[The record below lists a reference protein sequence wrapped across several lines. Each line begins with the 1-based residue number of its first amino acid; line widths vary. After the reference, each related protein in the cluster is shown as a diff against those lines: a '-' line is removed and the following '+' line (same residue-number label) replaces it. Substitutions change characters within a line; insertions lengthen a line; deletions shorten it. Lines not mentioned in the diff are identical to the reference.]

1 MLRLN
6 SSTDSKID
14 SAIGLLANVP
24 QYIFNK
30 LLQNKNS
37 GEKVEF
43 TILYRTD
50 TETIKKTVE
59 ELGGEFED
67 LEFNFGIVKITLDK
81 IDELAVSPYVQYI
94 ELPKSLYASDLKSSR
109 ASCVPQTIS
118 TYNVSGKGVLIGFID
133 SGIDYTHPAFLDRN
147 GNTRIEY
154 IYDLSAGGKVYD
166 KDKINEAIK
175 SNNPYSIVPEN
186 DITGHGTHVAGCAC
200 GGGNIPLEYKGI
212 AQEASIIM
220 VKGAVGRW
228 VLSSDIMKGIKFL
241 IDKSKE
247 LNMPLVINIS
257 LSTNDGAHNGTSLL
271 EQYIDITSNLERVT
285 IVIAAGNEGDAAH
298 HASGIL
304 KGIQSKSLNIATDE
318 EQVIINLYK
327 PILPTISINLVS
339 STGERSGDINIR
351 EGYFQGNIGRDRF
364 DIYVS
369 GPKPF
374 ELNSEIQIILT
385 PISNKYL
392 SDGQWTIEIETL
404 NEYSGQFSIWLPISE
419 GLNPATKFLNPD
431 IFNTIGIPA
440 TVDNIIA
447 VGSYNS
453 TTDTISTFSGKGN
466 NYADQIIR
474 PDIVAPGENV
484 VGPAPN
490 NSYDS
495 KTGTSMATPQVS
507 GICALFSEWGVVKGN
522 DPYLYGQRLKYYLVM
537 GANRKRTDVQ
547 YPNPLWG
554 YGSIC
559 AFDSMKILEN
569 SINLILAGRNHRQL
583 LTNIRESNS
592 LNNKKDMSYI
602 KAANIEDL
610 LDNIERFAT
619 DKNEMLGLIVE
630 FSKESQIDSINKIP
644 RTIAIPLS
652 QVFAIVLI
660 PISEI
665 KNLIPYVNNIIP
677 VYNPQLFTLS
687 AISPVE
693 ASGAPF
699 FNDNIYLNLDG
710 TDVVVGILDTGIDY
724 LNEEFMLEDDTT
736 RIVRIFDQTI
746 VPEGTA
752 SGEQLLG
759 TEYTEEQINQAIQ
772 LSKQGGDP
780 YTIVPSKDENGH
792 GTMTAGIIGARGR
805 NPDLKGAA
813 PNCKFAIVKLKEAS
827 KFLLNF
833 GGVPVTS
840 KNVYGDIDILL
851 AITYIYRLAKKLN
864 RPFVLYLPL
873 GTNVGGHDGT
883 SAVEAIFDI
892 QSIRI
897 GFIPVVGTGNQGDKQ
912 THTEGKMER
921 NGDIQNIQ
929 IKVGKNQKNLNF
941 QIYFQKPD
949 KVEIEIIS
957 PSGEFL
963 EKIDVKIKRV
973 SDYKF
978 VYEGTYVTVI
988 YLYPD
993 SLSGD
998 EVAIIRFKDI
1008 REGIWNIRLY
1018 GVKIVDGRYYAWLP
1032 QRELL
1037 DPETRFLNPVQ
1048 DITLT
1053 IPSTSRSVISAAYYD
1068 QNKTSIVSASGKG
1081 YPRNGQIKPD
1091 IAAGGVNATVIG
1103 PGGQTTLA
1111 TGSSVASAVV
1121 AGCCALLLQ
1130 WAVIDGNEPDV
1141 ELPKI
1146 QRYIIAGAKTRAGD
1160 IYPNKNWGYGMIDM
1174 QTIINSLRSNKEKYN
1189 YIKFDELI
1197 KTWRGLEYVEGNLFY
1212 RFP

>member
-1 MLRLN
+1 MARLN
-6 SSTDSKID
+6 SSTGSKID

-30 LLQNKNS
+30 LLQNKNK

-50 TETIKKTVE
+50 TETIKKAVE

-81 IDELAVSPYVQYI
+81 IDELAVNPYVQYI
-94 ELPKSLYASDLKSSR
+94 ELPKSLYASDLKSIK
-109 ASCVPQTIS
+109 ATCVPQTIS
-118 TYNVSGKGVLIGFID
+118 TYNVSGRGVLVGFID
-133 SGIDYTHPAFLDRN
+133 SGIDYTHPAFLDSN
-147 GNTRIEY
+147 GETRIEY
-154 IYDLSAGGKVYD
+154 IYDLSNEGKVYD
-166 KDKINEAIK
+166 KNKINEAIK

-200 GGGNIPLEYKGI
+200 GGGNIPVEYRGI
-212 AQEASIIM
+212 AQQASIIM

-247 LNMPLVINIS
+247 LNMPLVINLS

-271 EQYIDITSNLERVT
+271 EQYIKITSNLERVT

-298 HASGIL
+298 YTSGTL
-304 KGIQSKSLNIATDE
+304 KGMQSRSLNIAIDE
-318 EQVIINLYK
+318 EQVIINLYI
-327 PILPTISINLVS
+327 PILPTISINIVS
-339 STGERSGDINIR
+339 STGERSGDIDIR

-369 GPKPF
+369 GAKPF
-374 ELNSEIQIILT
+374 ELNSDIQIILT

-392 SDGQWTIEIETL
+392 SYGQWTIEIETL
-404 NEYSGQFSIWLPISE
+404 DEYSGKFSMWLPISE
-419 GLNPATKFLNPD
+419 GLNKETKFLSPD
-431 IFNTIGIPA
+431 IFNTLGIPA

-453 TTDTISTFSGKGN
+453 TTNTISTFSGKGN
-466 NYADQIIR
+466 NDSGQIIR
-474 PDIVAPGENV
+474 PDIVAPGEDIG
-484 VGPAPN
+484 GPVPN
-490 NSYDS
+490 NSYDI

-507 GICALFSEWGVVKGN
+507 GICALFSEWGIIKGN
-522 DPYLYGQRLKYYLVM
+522 DPYLYGQRLKYYLVK
-537 GANRKRTDVQ
+537 GANRKRSDVQ
-547 YPNPLWG
+547 YPNPSWG

-569 SINLILAGRNHRQL
+569 SINLILAGRNNKQL
-583 LTNIRESNS
+583 LGTLRESNQFS
-592 LNNKKDMSYI
+592 NKKNVAYI
-602 KAANIEDL
+602 KSINVEEL
-610 LDNIERFAT
+610 LDNIERFKI
-619 DKNEMLGLIVE
+619 DENENLGLIVE
-630 FSKESQIDSINKIP
+630 FSERSQIDNINKIP
-644 RTIAIPLS
+644 KTIAIPIS
-652 QVFAIVLI
+652 QVFAIVII

-665 KNLIPYVNNIIP
+665 EKLIPYVNNIFP
-677 VYNPQLFTLS
+677 VYNPPLFTLN

-699 FNDNIYLNLDG
+699 FNDNEYLNLDG

-724 LNEEFMLEDDTT
+724 LNKEFMLEDDTT

-746 VPEGTA
+746 VPEGDV
-752 SGEQLLG
+752 SGQQLLG
-759 TEYTEEQINQAIQ
+759 TEYTEEQINKAIQ

-792 GTMTAGIIGARGR
+792 GTITAGIIGARGR
-805 NPDLKGAA
+805 NPDLRGAA
-813 PNCKFAIVKLKEAS
+813 PNCKFVIVKLKEAS

-833 GGVPVTS
+833 GGVPVNS
-840 KNVYGDIDILL
+840 KNVYGEIDILL
-851 AITYIYRLAKKLN
+851 GIIYIYRLATKLK
-864 RPFVLYLPL
+864 RPFVLHLPL
-873 GTNVGGHDGT
+873 GTNVGGHDGS
-883 SAVEAIFDI
+883 SAVESIFDI
-892 QSIRI
+892 QSIRV

-912 THTEGKMER
+912 THTSGKIEKT
-921 NGDIQNIQ
+921 GDITNIQ

-973 SDYKF
+973 TDYKF

-993 SLSGD
+993 SLTGD

-1008 REGIWNIRLY
+1008 REGTWNIRLY

-1032 QRELL
+1032 QRELI
-1037 DPETRFLNPVQ
+1037 DPETRFLNPIQ
-1048 DITLT
+1048 DITMT
-1053 IPSTSRSVISAAYYD
+1053 IPSTSRSVISVAYYD
-1068 QNKTSIVSASGKG
+1068 QNKTSIVSSSGKG

-1091 IAAGGVNATVIG
+1091 IAAGGINATVIG
-1103 PGGQTTLA
+1103 PGGTTTVA

-1130 WAVIDGNEPDV
+1130 WAVIDGNEPQV
-1141 ELPKI
+1141 ELSKM
-1146 QRYIIAGAKTRAGD
+1146 QRYIIAGATTRAGD

-1174 QTIINSLRSNKEKYN
+1174 QTIINSLRSNTEKYN

-1197 KTWRGLEYVEGNLFY
+1197 ITWKKTEHVEGNLFY